1 MTKRARGGSNWWDEG
16 EPKVESVEPAAE
28 TATATTSERRPAD
41 WANLVT
47 VVFKRCA
54 FLEDVIIQRKR
65 EGQKVNFYETE
76 LRGIVWLLEIAGIEY
91 QRRGHHG
98 MDPEKIA
105 PEPEPERPSAMADA
119 LAKAAETAENAKPFL
134 EAACRAKISYSTEE
148 AARRAMER
156 LATLPDHDPQN
167 AYPCSVCRGW
177 HLTSLDPE
185 RSDLAR
191 KIVESRRRE
200 RPLPMDKQQDIIR
213 LYRKGSRVEEIA
225 DKFGFPRRAVVNV
238 LCDAGYSVAIATDAH
253 RDMGLDR

>member
-1 MTKRARGGSNWWDEG
+1 MNQ
-16 EPKVESVEPAAE
+16 
-28 TATATTSERRPAD
+28 TTERPAD

-54 FLEDVIIQRKR
+54 YLEDVIEQRR
-65 EGQKVNFYETE
+65 RQGQKVNFYETE
-76 LRGIVWLLEIAGIEY
+76 LRGIVWLLETAGVEY

-105 PEPEPERPSAMADA
+105 PEPEPERPSAMALA
-119 LAKAAETAENAKPFL
+119 LAKAAEDQENARPFL
-134 EAACRAKISYSTEE
+134 EAACRAKISYTTED
-148 AARRAMER
+148 AAKRAMER
-156 LATLPDHDPQN
+156 LATLPDHDPQH
-167 AYPCSVCRGW
+167 AYACTICHGW

-200 RPLPMDKQQDIIR
+200 RPLPMDKQRDIVR

-238 LCDAGYSVAIATDAH
+238 LNDAGYAIAIVQESH
-253 RDMGLDR
+253 RDQGLSK